1 MGDKIDIFGYSRYSG
16 NSSYSNRKAREQK
29 RAKKEMVHK
38 RNRNLKSIA
47 VDSILQ
53 R

>member
-16 NSSYSNRKAREQK
+16 NSSYSNRKACEQK

-38 RNRNLKSIA
+38 RKQESEKYRS
-47 VDSILQ
+47 